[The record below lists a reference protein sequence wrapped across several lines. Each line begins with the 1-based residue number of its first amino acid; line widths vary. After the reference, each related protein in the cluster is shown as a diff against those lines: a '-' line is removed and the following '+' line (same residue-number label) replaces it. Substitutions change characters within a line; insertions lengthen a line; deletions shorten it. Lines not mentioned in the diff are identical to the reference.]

1 MARVGDT
8 KLSPALQSRAAESPA
23 PDALIDVVVE
33 LEPATGAADAGAL
46 RAAFDRSA
54 APVLEAIGEA
64 GGEVLGQAWI
74 NQTVRARVPA
84 ERLEDVAGLA
94 PVMAVDVPHRIEPD

>member
-1 MARVGDT
+1 M
-8 KLSPALQSRAAESPA
+8 KLTPALQARVAEA
-23 PDALIDVVVE
+23 PDELIDVVVE
-33 LEPATGAADAGAL
+33 LQPATAADAGAL
-46 RAAFDRSA
+46 RAAFDSSA
-54 APVLEAIGEA
+54 APVLAAIDAA

-84 ERLEDVAGLA
+84 EHVEDVAGLD

>member
-1 MARVGDT
+1 MGDT
-8 KLSPALQSRAAESPA
+8 KLSPALEARAAESPA
-23 PDALIDVVVE
+23 PDELIDVVVE
-33 LEPATGAADAGAL
+33 LEPVADASDAGAL

-54 APVLEAIGEA
+54 APVLDAIRAA

-94 PVMAVDVPHRIEPD
+94 PVMVVDVPHRIEPD